1 MKLLHMVS
9 GDPLRTPTVVSWN
22 EPNAW
27 VQTGNGTAV
36 SINPAF
42 AWMHGGIQP
51 EISRTWLGLV
61 GPGVKR
67 LGVDDDTWTDHTD
80 VRPTMLHLLGLQDDY
95 THDGRVIVEQLEP
108 EALSAPMRRHPHT
121 YQRLATAYKQLNAPF
136 GELLVASI
144 NYATALIQSTA
155 AYNGYLDTMAD
166 FTARRDALAEQIKA
180 ALEGAAFDDSPIR
193 REPRNCWRL
202 RPRR

>member
-1 MKLLHMVS
+1 M
-9 GDPLRTPTVVSWN
+9 
-22 EPNAW
+22 
-27 VQTGNGTAV
+27 

-67 LGVDDDTWTDHTD
+67 LGIDDDTWTDNTD
-80 VRPTMLHLLGLQDDY
+80 VRPTMLHLLGLQDNY

-108 EALSAPMRRHPHT
+108 EALSAPMRRYPHT

-136 GELLVASI
+136 GELWVASI
-144 NYATALIQSTA
+144 KYATALIQSASA
-155 AYNGYLDTMAD
+155 AYNSYLDTMAD

-193 REPRNCWRL
+193 RGTAELLEAQANEMIDEMQHL
-202 RPRR
+202 AAAAH